1 MLLMGPQLDGS
12 AGRGKVKRQAKTTA
26 SKPHIRN
33 KDGTVRADLL
43 ARQDVPS
50 SKRQRLV
57 GNLCIA
63 II

>member
-1 MLLMGPQLDGS
+1 M
-12 AGRGKVKRQAKTTA
+12 KRQAKTTA
-26 SKPHIRN
+26 SKPHSRN